1 MKEYRKYLEF
11 GALVLLAA
19 ALIWW
24 FGRRLD
30 WAQVKEALRRS
41 DWRLIGVASV
51 IIAIAYLFRALR
63 WRAFLAPLTKASLRE
78 IWIATTVG
86 FGAVLLIGR
95 MGEVVR
101 PVVLP
106 MRDRR
111 VRPAAS
117 FVTIMIERIYD
128 SMTVVFVFALNLLWF
143 SPSAGNTS
151 AFLRVRQFGL
161 LLVVLGTIGMVA
173 LICFRL
179 KSQTVI
185 GWVEN
190 IFSRLPRLP
199 TRAKKAV
206 LSLLDQLA
214 RALRVLSHPRDLAA
228 TIGWTLLLWGSV
240 VVGNLFIFRAFDLRV
255 SGRPFGLIESL
266 FILGWSM
273 VGSAV
278 PTPGGA
284 AGAFHAATGAG
295 LFFVGI
301 EKEQAAAVAIV
312 LHLVD
317 FGPAALFGLF
327 YFLRGDVN
335 LSRLRNLTKPEAV
348 EHAVEDEAIVPD
360 EARKENELQTASA
373 GERL

>member
-1 MKEYRKYLEF
+1 ML
-11 GALVLLAA
+11 LLLAA
-19 ALIWW
+19 GILWW

-30 WAQVKEALRRS
+30 WTQVKLALRQS
-41 DWRLIGVASV
+41 DWRWIALACAV
-51 IIAIAYLFRALR
+51 IAVAYLFRALR
-63 WRAFLAPLTKASLRE
+63 WQAFLAPLTKSSLHE
-78 IWIATTVG
+78 IWVATTVG
-86 FGAVLLIGR
+86 FGAVLLVGR

-101 PVVLP
+101 PLVLP

-128 SMTVVFVFALNLLWF
+128 SMTVVFIFAANLLWF
-143 SPSAGNTS
+143 HPSFGNAES
-151 AFLRVRQFGL
+151 YHRVRQFGL
-161 LLVVLGTIGMVA
+161 ALVIIGAVGLVA
-173 LICFRL
+173 LISFRI
-179 KSQTVI
+179 KSQLLI

-190 IFSRLPRLP
+190 IFSKLPRLP
-199 TRAKKAV
+199 GRLKTGII
-206 LSLLDQLA
+206 SLMDQLA
-214 RALRVLSHPRDLAA
+214 RALKVLSHPRDLAI
-228 TIGWTLLLWGSV
+228 TVGWTLLLWGSV
-240 VVGNLFIFRAFDLRV
+240 VIGNLCVFRAFHLEV
-255 SGRPFGLIESL
+255 GGRPFGVTESL

-317 FGPAALFGLF
+317 FGPAALCGLF
-327 YFLRGDVN
+327 YFLRGDIN
-335 LSRLRNLTKPEAV
+335 LTNLRNLAKPEAI
-348 EHAVEDEAIVPD
+348 EHAVEDEKITPETRADLGAVSSND
-360 EARKENELQTASA
+360 TF
-373 GERL
+373 

>member
-1 MKEYRKYLEF
+1 MSRKYIEF
-11 GALVLLAA
+11 SALVLLAA
-19 ALIWW
+19 GLIWW

-30 WAQVKEALRRS
+30 WTQVKDALRRS
-41 DWRLIGVASV
+41 DWRWIAVACV

-86 FGAVLLIGR
+86 FGAVLLVGR

-101 PVVLP
+101 PIVLP

-128 SMTVVFVFALNLLWF
+128 SMTVVFIFALNLLWF
-143 SPSAGNTS
+143 HPSTGDTD
-151 AFLRVRQFGL
+151 AFRHVRQFGL
-161 LLVVLGTIGMVA
+161 ALVVAGIIGLFA
-173 LICFRL
+173 LMLFRI
-179 KSQTVI
+179 KSQSVI
-185 GWVEN
+185 EWVER
-190 IFSRLPRLP
+190 IFKKIPRLP
-199 TRAKKAV
+199 GRVKAAV

-214 RALRVLSHPRDLAA
+214 RALKVLSHPRDLAV
-228 TIGWTLLLWGSV
+228 TVGWTLLLWGSV
-240 VVGNLFIFRAFDLRV
+240 VVGNLCVFRAFHLQV

-317 FGPAALFGLF
+317 FGPAALCGLF
-327 YFLRGDVN
+327 YFLRGDIN
-335 LSRLRNLTKPEAV
+335 LANLRNLAKSEAI
-348 EHAVEDEAIVPD
+348 EHAVEDEKIAPD
-360 EARKENELQTASA
+360 TPAELGA
-373 GERL
+373 

>member
-1 MKEYRKYLEF
+1 LRESRKYIEF
-11 GALVLLAA
+11 SALILLAA
-19 ALIWW
+19 ALIWL
-24 FGRRLD
+24 FGRGLD

-41 DWRLIGVASV
+41 DWRLIVVACV
-51 IIAIAYLFRALR
+51 IIGIAYLFRALR

-78 IWIATTVG
+78 IWVATTVG
-86 FGAVLLIGR
+86 FGAVLLVGR

-143 SPSAGNTS
+143 QPSVGNTD
-151 AFLRVRQFGL
+151 AFLHVRQFGL
-161 LLVVLGTIGMVA
+161 GLVVLGVIGMVA
-173 LICFRL
+173 LVWFRI

-185 GWVEN
+185 GWVEGL
-190 IFSRLPRLP
+190 FSKWPRLP
-199 TRAKKAV
+199 ARAKKAV
-206 LSLLDQLA
+206 LSLIDQLA
-214 RALRVLSHPRDLAA
+214 RALKVLSHPRDLAV
-228 TIGWTLLLWGSV
+228 TVGWTLLLWGSV
-240 VVGNLFIFRAFDLRV
+240 VVGNLFVFRAFDLRV
-255 SGRPFGLIESL
+255 GGHPFGLTESL

-327 YFLRGDVN
+327 YFLRGDIN
-335 LSRLRNLTKPEAV
+335 LTSLRNLAKSEAI
-348 EHAVEDEAIVPD
+348 EHAVEDEKIVPD
-360 EARKENELQTASA
+360 DAGTELSTAGA
-373 GERL
+373 VDRL

>member
-1 MKEYRKYLEF
+1 MSESRKYIEF
-11 GALVLLAA
+11 SALVLLAA

-30 WAQVKEALRRS
+30 WAQVKVALGRS
-41 DWRLIGVASV
+41 DWRLIGVACV
-51 IIAIAYLFRALR
+51 IIGIAYLFRALR
-63 WRAFLAPLTKASLRE
+63 WRAFLAPLTKSSLRE

-86 FGAVLLIGR
+86 FGAVLLVGR
-95 MGEVVR
+95 MAEVVR

-128 SMTVVFVFALNLLWF
+128 SMTVVFVFAVNLLWF
-143 SPSAGNTS
+143 RPSGGETD
-151 AFLRVRQFGL
+151 AFLHVRQFGFG
-161 LLVVLGTIGMVA
+161 LVLVGTICLVA
-173 LICFRL
+173 LVWFRIR
-179 KSQTVI
+179 SQTVI
-185 GWVEN
+185 GWVEGL
-190 IFSRLPRLP
+190 FRKWPRLP
-199 TRAKKAV
+199 ARATKAV

-214 RALRVLSHPRDLAA
+214 RALKVLSHPRDLAV
-228 TIGWTLLLWGSV
+228 TVGWTLALWGSV
-240 VVGNLFIFRAFDLRV
+240 VVGNLFVFRAFDLRV
-255 SGRPFGLIESL
+255 GGHPFGLTESL

-327 YFLRGDVN
+327 YFLRGDIN
-335 LSRLRNLTKPEAV
+335 LTSLRNLAKSEAI
-348 EHAVEDEAIVPD
+348 EHAVEDEKIAPD
-360 EARKENELQTASA
+360 DADAELGTASTVD
-373 GERL
+373 RL

>member
-1 MKEYRKYLEF
+1 MKKYRKYIEF
-11 GALVLLAA
+11 GALVVLAA
-19 ALIWW
+19 GLIWW
-24 FGRRLD
+24 FGRSLD
-30 WAQVKEALRRS
+30 WAQVKQALRRG
-41 DWRLIGVASV
+41 DWRLIGIACL
-51 IIAIAYLFRALR
+51 IIGIAYLLRALR
-63 WRAFLAPLTKASLRE
+63 WQAFLGPLTRASLHE
-78 IWIATTVG
+78 IWVATTVG
-86 FGAVLLIGR
+86 FAAVLLIGR

-128 SMTVVFVFALNLLWF
+128 MLTVVFVFALNLLWF
-143 SPSAGNTS
+143 SPASGDAA
-151 AFLRVRQFGL
+151 AFRHVRQFGFA
-161 LLVVLGTIGMVA
+161 LVVAGTLGLVG
-173 LICFRL
+173 LLSFRL
-179 KSQTVI
+179 KAQIVI
-185 GWVEN
+185 RWIEAR
-190 IFSRLPRLP
+190 FDKMPRLP
-199 TRAKKAV
+199 GRAKKAV

-214 RALRVLSHPRDLAA
+214 RALKVLSHPRDLAL
-228 TIGWTLLLWGSV
+228 TVGWTVLLWGSV
-240 VVGNLFIFRAFDLRV
+240 VVGNLFVFRAFDLRV
-255 SGRPFGLIESL
+255 SGRPFGVTESL

-295 LFFVGI
+295 LFFLGV

-335 LSRLRNLTKPEAV
+335 LERLRSLTKPEGV
-348 EHAVEDEAIVPD
+348 EHAIEDEKIVPD
-360 EARKENELQTASA
+360 ESPNEMSPADA
-373 GERL
+373 GKANF